1 MLVHTSLGREAL
13 EFSQTEFEVRAMASI
28 CLVVTNG
35 CAPDPRVERHAR
47 WLAEE
52 GHDVTIFAW
61 DRKHDL
67 DEKTI
72 RDGFTILRKRIG
84 RKASSSS
91 VNIVRQKKK
100 FLKSLHGQFDLLIHN
115 DSDSI
120 GTSNIRA
127 TYKILDL
134 HDIAHAW
141 PVMQKTSILRRFLS
155 SRMKKQLRSSMNS
168 YDGFS
173 TSSQGLATYFEQ
185 EFSIHSNVVLN
196 VRNSNPLPRPK
207 MKRIG
212 FFGRIRD
219 FDAMVLLIESCKQIG
234 FNPIFAGDGPSVDR
248 LVERYPDIDYRGQFD
263 EKRLIELMTEIDVMY
278 AMYNPEKENI
288 RQGALPVK
296 MFDAAA
302 FGRPTVT
309 TAGVPMGNFCI
320 EHRLGTVASFSDVD
334 SVADAIKDA
343 YELDIAT
350 EQTEEDERTKFMS
363 TVESILGTNQ
373 EASH

>member
-1 MLVHTSLGREAL
+1 
-13 EFSQTEFEVRAMASI
+13 MASI

-52 GHDVTIFAW
+52 GHEVTIFAW
-61 DRKHDL
+61 DRRHNL
-67 DEKTI
+67 DEKTV
-72 RDGFTILRKRIG
+72 RDGFTILRKRIE
-84 RKASSSS
+84 RKASSSPVS
-91 VNIVRQKKK
+91 IVRQKKK

-120 GTSNIRA
+120 GTSNIRVRH
-127 TYKILDL
+127 KILDL

-168 YDGFS
+168 YDGFF

-248 LVERYPDIDYRGQFD
+248 LVERYPEIDYRGQFD
-263 EKRLIELMTEIDVMY
+263 EKKLNELMTEIDVMY

-320 EHRLGTVASFSDVD
+320 EHKLGTVASFSDVD

-350 EQTEEDERTKFMS
+350 EQTEEEERTKFMS

>member
-1 MLVHTSLGREAL
+1 
-13 EFSQTEFEVRAMASI
+13 MASI

-52 GHDVTIFAW
+52 GHEVTIFAW
-61 DRKHDL
+61 DRDHDL
-67 DEKTI
+67 EEKTI
-72 RDGFTILRKRIG
+72 RDGYTILPKRIG
-84 RKASSSS
+84 RKASSSPVS
-91 VNIVRQKKK
+91 IVRQKKK

-120 GTSNIRA
+120 GTLNLRA
-127 TYKILDL
+127 THRILDL

-141 PVMQKTSILRRFLS
+141 PIMQKTSVLRRFLS
-155 SRMKKQLRSSMNS
+155 SRMRKQLRRRTDS
-168 YDGFS
+168 YDGFF
-173 TSSQGLATYFEQ
+173 TSSPELAAYFQ
-185 EFSIHSNVVLN
+185 REFSIQSTVVLN
-196 VRNSNPLPRPK
+196 VRNSNPLPRPR

-219 FDAMVLLIESCKQIG
+219 FDAMVLLVESCKQIG
-234 FNPIFAGDGPSVDR
+234 FSPIFAGDGPSLER
-248 LVERYPDIDYRGQFD
+248 LLERYPDIDYRGQFD
-263 EKRLIELMTEIDVMY
+263 EKKLSELMTEIDVMY
-278 AMYNPEKENI
+278 AMYNSEKENI

-309 TAGVPMGNFCI
+309 TEGVPMGDFCI
-320 EHRLGTVASFSDVD
+320 EHKLGAVASFGDVD
-334 SVADAIKDA
+334 SVADAIMKA
-343 YELDIAT
+343 YELDVAT

-363 TVESILGTNQ
+363 TVESILGTRK

>member
-1 MLVHTSLGREAL
+1 
-13 EFSQTEFEVRAMASI
+13 MASI

-52 GHDVTIFAW
+52 GHEVSIFAW

-67 DEKTI
+67 DEETI
-72 RDGFTILRKRIG
+72 RDGYTILRKRIG

-91 VNIVRQKKK
+91 VSIVRQKKK

-127 TYKILDL
+127 THRILDL

-141 PVMQKTSILRRFLS
+141 PVMQKTTFLRKFLS
-155 SRMKKQLRSSMNS
+155 SRMEKQLRRSTDS
-168 YDGFS
+168 YDGFL
-173 TSSQGLATYFEQ
+173 TSSPGLAAYFAQ
-185 EFSIHSNVVLN
+185 EFSIQSTVVLN
-196 VRNSNPLPRPK
+196 VRNSNPLPRPR

-219 FDAMVLLIESCKQIG
+219 FDAMVLLVESCKQIG
-234 FNPIFAGDGPSVDR
+234 FDPIFAGDGASVER
-248 LVERYPDIDYRGQFD
+248 LLERYPDSDYRGPFD
-263 EKRLIELMTEIDVMY
+263 EKKLSELMSEIDVMY

-302 FGRPTVT
+302 YGRPTVT
-309 TAGVPMGNFCI
+309 TAGVPMGDFCI
-320 EHRLGTVASFSDVD
+320 EHKLGTVASFGNIE
-334 SVADAIKDA
+334 SVADAIMDA
-343 YELDIAT
+343 YELDIET
-350 EQTEEDERTKFMS
+350 EQTEEDERTKFML
-363 TVESILGTNQ
+363 TVESILGTRK
-373 EASH
+373 EASR

>member
-1 MLVHTSLGREAL
+1 
-13 EFSQTEFEVRAMASI
+13 MASI

-52 GHDVTIFAW
+52 GHEVTIFAW

-72 RDGFTILRKRIG
+72 RDGYTILRKRIG

-141 PVMQKTSILRRFLS
+141 PVMQKTSVLRRLLS
-155 SRMKKQLRSSMNS
+155 SRMEKQLRRNTDS
-168 YDGFS
+168 YDGFF
-173 TSSQGLATYFEQ
+173 TSSPGLAAYFEK
-185 EFSIHSNVVLN
+185 EFSIHSSVVLN
-196 VRNSNPLPRPK
+196 VRDSNPLPRPK

-219 FDAMVLLIESCKQIG
+219 YNAMVLLVESCKKIG
-234 FNPIFAGDGPSVDR
+234 FSPIFAGDGPSVDR
-248 LVERYPDIDYRGQFD
+248 LVERYPDIDYRGPFD
-263 EKRLIELMTEIDVMY
+263 DKKLSKLMSEIDVMY

-309 TAGVPMGNFCI
+309 TAGVPMGDFCT
-320 EHRLGTVASFSDVD
+320 EQKLGTVASFGDVD
-334 SVADAIKDA
+334 SVADAIMDA
-343 YELDIAT
+343 YELDVAT
-350 EQTEEDERTKFMS
+350 EQIEEDERTKFMS
-363 TVESILGTNQ
+363 AVESILGTRK

>member
-1 MLVHTSLGREAL
+1 
-13 EFSQTEFEVRAMASI
+13 MASI

-52 GHDVTIFAW
+52 GHEVSIFAW

-67 DEKTI
+67 DEETI
-72 RDGFTILRKRIG
+72 RDGYTILRKRIG
-84 RKASSSS
+84 QKASSSPVS
-91 VNIVRQKKK
+91 IVRQKKK

-127 TYKILDL
+127 AHRILDL

-141 PVMQKTSILRRFLS
+141 PVMQKTTFLRKFLS
-155 SRMKKQLRSSMNS
+155 SRMEKQFRRSTDS
-168 YDGFS
+168 YDGFF
-173 TSSQGLATYFEQ
+173 TSSPGLAAYFAQ
-185 EFSIHSNVVLN
+185 EFSIQSTVVLN
-196 VRNSNPLPRPK
+196 VRNSNPLPRPR

-219 FDAMVLLIESCKQIG
+219 FDAMVLLVESCKQIG
-234 FNPIFAGDGPSVDR
+234 FSPIFAGDGPSVNR

-263 EKRLIELMTEIDVMY
+263 EKKLSELMSEIDVMY

-309 TAGVPMGNFCI
+309 TAGVPMGDFCI
-320 EHRLGTVASFSDVD
+320 EHKLGTVASFGDVD
-334 SVADAIKDA
+334 SVADAIMKA
-343 YELDIAT
+343 YELDVVT
-350 EQTEEDERTKFMS
+350 KQTEEDERTKFMPA
-363 TVESILGTNQ
+363 VESILGTNQ

>member
-1 MLVHTSLGREAL
+1 
-13 EFSQTEFEVRAMASI
+13 MASI

-100 FLKSLHGQFDLLIHN
+100 FLKSLHGQFDFLIHN

-141 PVMQKTSILRRFLS
+141 PVMQKTSVLRRFLS
-155 SRMKKQLRSSMNS
+155 SRMEKQLRRNTDS
-168 YDGFS
+168 YDGFF
-173 TSSQGLATYFEQ
+173 TSSPGLAAYFEK
-185 EFSIHSNVVLN
+185 EFSIHSSVVLN
-196 VRNSNPLPRPK
+196 VRDSNPLPRPK

-219 FDAMVLLIESCKQIG
+219 YNAMVLLVESCKKIG
-234 FNPIFAGDGPSVDR
+234 FSPIFAGDGPSLER
-248 LVERYPDIDYRGQFD
+248 LLERYPDIDYRGQFD
-263 EKRLIELMTEIDVMY
+263 EKKLSELMTEIDVMY
-278 AMYNPEKENI
+278 AMYNSEKENI

-309 TAGVPMGNFCI
+309 TEGVPMGDFCI
-320 EHRLGTVASFSDVD
+320 EHKLGAVASFGDVD
-334 SVADAIKDA
+334 SVADAIMKA
-343 YELDIAT
+343 YELDVAT
-350 EQTEEDERTKFMS
+350 VQTEEDERTKFMS
-363 TVESILGTNQ
+363 TVESILGTRK
-373 EASH
+373 EASD

>member
-1 MLVHTSLGREAL
+1 
-13 EFSQTEFEVRAMASI
+13 MASI

-35 CAPDPRVERHAR
+35 CDPDPRVQRHAR
-47 WLAEE
+47 WLAEF

-61 DRKHDL
+61 DRDHNL
-67 DEKTI
+67 EEEMI
-72 RDGFTILRKRIG
+72 RDGYTILRKRIG

-91 VNIVRQKKK
+91 VSIVRHKRK
-100 FLKSLHGQFDLLIHN
+100 FLKSLHGQFDLIIHN

-127 TYKILDL
+127 THKILDL

-141 PVMQKTSILRRFLS
+141 PVMQKNSIWRKFLS
-155 SRMKKQLRSSMNS
+155 SRMEKQLRCSTSS
-168 YDGFS
+168 YDGFF
-173 TSSQGLATYFEQ
+173 TSSPVLAAYFEQ
-185 EFSIHSNVVLN
+185 EFSIQSTVLLN
-196 VRNSNPLPRPK
+196 VRNSNPFPRPK
-207 MKRIG
+207 MKKIG

-219 FDAMVLLIESCKQIG
+219 YDAMVLLVESCKKIG
-234 FNPIFAGDGPSVDR
+234 FSPIFAGDGPSVDR
-248 LVERYPDIDYRGQFD
+248 LVERYPDIDYRGPFD
-263 EKRLIELMTEIDVMY
+263 EKKLSELMSEIDVMY

-309 TAGVPMGNFCI
+309 TAGVPMGDFCI
-320 EHRLGTVASFSDVD
+320 EHKLGVVASFGDVD
-334 SVADAIKDA
+334 SVANAIKDA
-343 YELDIAT
+343 YELHVVT

-363 TVESILGTNQ
+363 AVESILGTRK

>member
-1 MLVHTSLGREAL
+1 
-13 EFSQTEFEVRAMASI
+13 
-28 CLVVTNG
+28 
-35 CAPDPRVERHAR
+35 
-47 WLAEE
+47 
-52 GHDVTIFAW
+52 
-61 DRKHDL
+61 
-67 DEKTI
+67 
-72 RDGFTILRKRIG
+72 
-84 RKASSSS
+84 
-91 VNIVRQKKK
+91 
-100 FLKSLHGQFDLLIHN
+100 
-115 DSDSI
+115 
-120 GTSNIRA
+120 
-127 TYKILDL
+127 
-134 HDIAHAW
+134 
-141 PVMQKTSILRRFLS
+141 
-155 SRMKKQLRSSMNS
+155 MKKQLRSSMNS
-168 YDGFS
+168 YDGFF

-219 FDAMVLLIESCKQIG
+219 FDAMVLLVESCKQIG
-234 FNPIFAGDGPSVDR
+234 FSPIFAGDGPSVDR

-263 EKRLIELMTEIDVMY
+263 EKKLNELMTEIDVMY

-320 EHRLGTVASFSDVD
+320 EHKLGTVASFGDVG

>member
-1 MLVHTSLGREAL
+1 MLVHASPGPEAL
-13 EFSQTEFEVRAMASI
+13 EFSQTEFEVRAVASI
-28 CLVVTNG
+28 CLVVSNG

-52 GHDVTIFAW
+52 GHEVTIFAW
-61 DRKHDL
+61 DRRHNL
-67 DEKTI
+67 DEKTV
-72 RDGFTILRKRIG
+72 RDGYTILRKRIG
-84 RKASSSS
+84 REASFSSLS
-91 VNIVRQKKK
+91 IVRHKKK

-120 GTSNIRA
+120 GTSNLRA
-127 TYKILDL
+127 TYKMLDL

-141 PVMQKTSILRRFLS
+141 PVMQKTSVLRRFLS
-155 SRMKKQLRSSMNS
+155 SRMEKQLRRNTDS
-168 YDGFS
+168 YDGFF
-173 TSSQGLATYFEQ
+173 TSSPGLAAYFEK
-185 EFSIHSNVVLN
+185 EFSIHSSVVLN
-196 VRNSNPLPRPK
+196 VRDSNPLPRPK

-219 FDAMVLLIESCKQIG
+219 YNAMVLLVESCKKIG
-234 FNPIFAGDGPSVDR
+234 FSPIFAGDGPSVDR
-248 LVERYPDIDYRGQFD
+248 LVERYPDIDYRGPFD
-263 EKRLIELMTEIDVMY
+263 EKKLSELMSEIDVMY

-309 TAGVPMGNFCI
+309 TAGVPMGDFCT
-320 EHRLGTVASFSDVD
+320 EQKLGTVASFGDVD
-334 SVADAIKDA
+334 SVADAIMKA
-343 YELDIAT
+343 YELDVAT

-363 TVESILGTNQ
+363 AVESILGTNQ

>member
-13 EFSQTEFEVRAMASI
+13 ESSQTEFEVRAMASI

-91 VNIVRQKKK
+91 VSIVRQKKK
-100 FLKSLHGQFDLLIHN
+100 FLKSLHGQFDFLIHN

-141 PVMQKTSILRRFLS
+141 PVMQKTSVLRRLLS
-155 SRMKKQLRSSMNS
+155 SRMEKQLRRNTDS
-168 YDGFS
+168 YDGFF
-173 TSSQGLATYFEQ
+173 TSSPGLAAYFEK
-185 EFSIHSNVVLN
+185 EFSIHSSVVLN
-196 VRNSNPLPRPK
+196 VRDSNPLPRPK

-219 FDAMVLLIESCKQIG
+219 YKAMVLLVESCKKIG
-234 FNPIFAGDGPSVDR
+234 FSPIFAGDGPSVDR
-248 LVERYPDIDYRGQFD
+248 LVERYPDIDYRGPFD
-263 EKRLIELMTEIDVMY
+263 EKKLSELMSEIDVMY

-320 EHRLGTVASFSDVD
+320 EHKLGTVASFGDVG